1 MRKNV
6 FKFEIDWNRLT
17 GLMKLESKLFDDFVS
32 VDDAVTVCGQLD
44 GDDIIV
50 KKKIS
55 FEAEEDE

>member
-17 GLMKLESKLFDDFVS
+17 GLMKLESKLFDDFVF
-32 VDDAVTVCGQLD
+32 VDDAVTICGQLD
-44 GDDIIV
+44 GDDIIA
-50 KKKIS
+50 KNKTS